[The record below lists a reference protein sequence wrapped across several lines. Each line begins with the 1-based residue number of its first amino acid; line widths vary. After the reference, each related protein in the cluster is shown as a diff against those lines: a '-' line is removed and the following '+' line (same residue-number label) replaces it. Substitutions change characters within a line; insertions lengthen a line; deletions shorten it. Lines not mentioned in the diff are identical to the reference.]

1 MWFFDRSGGA
11 VPRRLHPCFPFW
23 SQTIGILLI
32 RGANAPGGIEGQMA
46 MPSRTQ
52 EEKNQISRVGET
64 I

>member
-1 MWFFDRSGGA
+1 MWFFDRSGGFHDGFIRA
-11 VPRRLHPCFPFW
+11 FLSG